1 MYSGFPC
8 GSAGR
13 ESACSVGDLG
23 LIPGLGRYPG
33 EEKGYLF
40 QYYRLEN
47 SMDYMVHGG
56 RKELDMAE
64 QLSHTHM
71 LSLSNSRSIVFPA
84 FSSDL
89 FYSIQHPVE

>member
-1 MYSGFPC
+1 M
-8 GSAGR
+8 
-13 ESACSVGDLG
+13 GDLG
-23 LIPGLGRYPG
+23 LIPGLGRSPG

-56 RKELDMAE
+56 RKKLDMAE

-71 LSLSNSRSIVFPA
+71 LSLSNSRSILLPA